1 MNPWLASLLGLA
13 LGFGLGSIPASHLA
27 GRWFKGID
35 LRDHGSGNLGATNAF
50 RVLGPVAAIPVLIV
64 DVGKGALAVWLAFAL
79 LPAVEQAADLVALL
93 AAVGAVLGHSFS
105 PFVGWR
111 GGKGVAT
118 AAGAFGTLAPWA
130 MLPAFLVWLLLLL
143 TTRIMS
149 VASVA
154 AATVLPVNLLTAELL
169 TRGEGEPFRV
179 ATLAVAFLTAAWV
192 VLRHRSNLSRLR
204 RGEEKV
210 LW

>member
-1 MNPWLASLLGLA
+1 MNPWLALFLGLS
-13 LGFGLGSIPASHLA
+13 LGFGLGSIPASYLA
-27 GRWFKGID
+27 GRWLRGID
-35 LRDHGSGNLGATNAF
+35 LREHGSGNLGATNAF
-50 RVLGPVAAIPVLIV
+50 RVLGGAAAIPVVVV
-64 DVGKGALAVWLAFAL
+64 DVGKGALAVSLAFLL
-79 LPAVEQAADLVALL
+79 LPELEWASDLVALV

-105 PFVGWR
+105 PFVGGR

-130 MLPAFLVWLLLLL
+130 MLPAAVVWLFLLL

-149 VASVA
+149 IASIA
-154 AATVLPVNLLTAELL
+154 AAAVLPVNLLTAELL
-169 TRGEGEPFRV
+169 GREEGESFHLATFVV
-179 ATLAVAFLTAAWV
+179 ALLAAVFV
-192 VLRHRSNLSRLR
+192 VLRHRSNLERLR

>member
-1 MNPWLASLLGLA
+1 MNPWLASFLGLA
-13 LGFGLGSIPASHLA
+13 LGFGLGSIPASYLA
-27 GRWFKGID
+27 GRWLRGID
-35 LRDHGSGNLGATNAF
+35 LREHGSGNLGATNAF
-50 RVLGPVAAIPVLIV
+50 RILGAPAAVPVVIV

-79 LPAVEQAADLVALL
+79 LPRLEVAGDLIALL

-118 AAGAFGTLAPWA
+118 AAGAFVTLAPWA
-130 MLPAFLVWLLLLL
+130 MLPAAAVWLLLLL

-149 VASVA
+149 VASIA

-169 TRGEGEPFRV
+169 SRQEGEPFRL
-179 ATLAVAFLTAAWV
+179 ATLIVAFAVAAWV
-192 VLRHRSNLSRLR
+192 VLRHRSNLERLR